1 MKKILILSL
10 TIFTLLSC
18 SSSDDIAD
26 NSIIGTWKLVSHSD
40 IDVLDECFKKTVII
54 FNSDNTF
61 GGTSYEDCEN
71 DSDPG
76 QPYSGKYFESDT
88 NEYGLEFNNSS
99 NNDISVAK
107 LNGKDLIITEGR
119 RITGWV
125 KQ

>member
-26 NSIIGTWKLVSHSD
+26 NSIVGTWRLVSHSD
-40 IDVLDECFKKTVII
+40 IVTIKECFKKTVII
-54 FNSDNTF
+54 FNSNNTF

-71 DSDPG
+71 DNDQGEPF
-76 QPYSGKYFESDT
+76 SGKYFKSDT
-88 NEYGLEFNNSS
+88 NEYTLEFNNSS
-99 NNDISVAK
+99 NNDVSVAK
-107 LNGKDLIITEGR
+107 LNGKNLTITQGR
-119 RITGWV
+119 RVTGWV